1 MTFRQK
7 TPSEANVENSD
18 TFQASLS
25 ETSSRRRQKETLNA
39 CKEIHGDQ
47 KGKKSSA
54 LAGMW
59 VTLVNKSSTDTLKDF
74 LSNSETVNK
83 KIMPSIVKSETE
95 LYQSGNDNICRSLKI
110 LYEGGLLTKEKYKSV
125 CRNILAIVP
134 NSSNVFNPK
143 LLYYDKL
150 IAFIKSANNVDNIRD
165 FSAEFCQEYDK
176 LEEQVPGSYRE
187 LGNFLVVLAE
197 LYIVVDQTLPQP
209 FLHHFGST
217 PYHFRIALGADGAPF
232 GKDDEATAWLISFL
246 NVGKHVQSQN
256 DNFLLCGANCSET
269 HMSMQRYAR
278 KLVSDIAYIE
288 KQTYKIKGFDV
299 KFTVDLLPSDM
310 KWLSFMGGE
319 LNNAAYYFS
328 PFGDVNNDN
337 KMASNGSLGEDA
349 SCTWHPWVYNDRIKV
364 AEKVTLKKGKLESK
378 KISEATKRNQVL
390 NYIREQGSRQES
402 EPIIGK
408 LIDHGLAEPL
418 HNANNAWGY
427 MHLLIL
433 EIALSK
439 SKIAA
444 NFIDVDSLPNDAP
457 FFLYLVALKEQ
468 LKATR
473 LFKKVK
479 KWFSEGRK
487 RSFAYRFTGK
497 ETKIFCHKFMFLIA
511 CLRND
516 SDSPETKLRL
526 AAIAYCC
533 LQLRDAIS
541 YFSRVNIDQAGIDRC
556 KKACQY
562 FYNANMLLF
571 NNITP
576 TIWTIG
582 YAIPRHTQI
591 LFDKY
596 GLGLGLN
603 SMQGREA
610 KHVRLAQYARHSTK
624 SIYGSQA

>member
-1 MTFRQK
+1 MSFKKSAAKDQFPLGELAQERKKLREDCVAKNATIVQLRNDLKQVDKDIERTTKRLKRRKEKLTSLLENDDETGTRLPSKRKMTFRQM

-59 VTLVNKSSTDTLKDF
+59 VKLDNKSSTDTLKDF

-95 LYQSGNDNICRSLKI
+95 LYQS
-110 LYEGGLLTKEKYKSV
+110 
-125 CRNILAIVP
+125 
-134 NSSNVFNPK
+134 
-143 LLYYDKL
+143 
-150 IAFIKSANNVDNIRD
+150 
-165 FSAEFCQEYDK
+165 
-176 LEEQVPGSYRE
+176 
-187 LGNFLVVLAE
+187 AE
-197 LYIVVDQTLPQP
+197 LYIVVDQTLPTP

-217 PYHFRIALGADGAPF
+217 PYHFRIALGAPF
-232 GKDDEATAWLISFL
+232 GKDDEATAWLISFS

-288 KQTYKIKGFDV
+288 KQTYKIKAFDV

-349 SCTWHPWVYNDRIKV
+349 SCTWHPWVYNDRIKLV
-364 AEKVTLKKGKLESK
+364 
-378 KISEATKRNQVL
+378 SEM
-390 NYIREQGSRQES
+390 I
-402 EPIIGK
+402 
-408 LIDHGLAEPL
+408 LI
-418 HNANNAWGY
+418 
-427 MHLLIL
+427 
-433 EIALSK
+433 
-439 SKIAA
+439 
-444 NFIDVDSLPNDAP
+444 
-457 FFLYLVALKEQ
+457 
-468 LKATR
+468 
-473 LFKKVK
+473 
-479 KWFSEGRK
+479 
-487 RSFAYRFTGK
+487 
-497 ETKIFCHKFMFLIA
+497 
-511 CLRND
+511 RND
-516 SDSPETKLRL
+516 PETKLRL

-541 YFSRVNIDQAGIDRC
+541 YFSRVNIDQAGIDGC
-556 KKACQY
+556 KKACQ
-562 FYNANMLLF
+562 
-571 NNITP
+571 
-576 TIWTIG
+576 
-582 YAIPRHTQI
+582 HTQI
-591 LFDKY
+591 LFDKRNDPLHTKY
-596 GLGLGLN
+596 TKYKSEYIPKEVSMENICYCGFPLEAGLDN
-603 SMQGREA
+603 CSICSSDSYEA
-610 KHVRLAQYARHSTK
+610 VKK
-624 SIYGSQA
+624 SAAAGSLTPELT